1 MIDEFD
7 FAEREAP
14 FDPLGVMLFK
24 ALQVIAFL
32 FFIALLP
39 LGIGITGHG
48 GFISQPLAIIVI
60 GGLVSSTLL
69 TLIVL
74 PTLYYVVEGARE
86 RKLDR
91 LREKR
96 DGVDTSIEPPRH
108 NPPHAHLAE

>member
-1 MIDEFD
+1 
-7 FAEREAP
+7 
-14 FDPLGVMLFK
+14 
-24 ALQVIAFL
+24 
-32 FFIALLP
+32 
-39 LGIGITGHG
+39 
-48 GFISQPLAIIVI
+48 
-60 GGLVSSTLL
+60 VSSTLL